1 MAAPLLRFQ
10 SVIERQRIEK
20 LGYMHAIPVK
30 RELLLEPEQW
40 QLSSYHRYITAA
52 VRCAHP
58 ERAATHGSSEPARPF
73 SSWHQNTQTGKLTWE
88 MFVKRFMQ
96 AAKLADT
103 QSEAPPGPV
112 R

>member
-1 MAAPLLRFQ
+1 MLYGGSRQAPADR
-10 SVIERQRIEK
+10 EARI
-20 LGYMHAIPVK
+20 YACNPVK

-40 QLSSYHRYITAA
+40 QLISYHRYITAA

-73 SSWHQNTQTGKLTWE
+73 SIASWHQNTQTGKLTWE
-88 MFVKRFMQ
+88 MFVKIFKQ
-96 AAKLADT
+96 SAKLADT

>member
-1 MAAPLLRFQ
+1 
-10 SVIERQRIEK
+10 
-20 LGYMHAIPVK
+20 VK

-73 SSWHQNTQTGKLTWE
+73 SIASRHQNTQTGKLTWE
-88 MFVKRFMQ
+88 MFVKIFKQ